1 MARISTYGN
10 ATPVVAADK
19 WIGTDSKENN
29 ATKNFTA
36 QAVTDFI
43 NKIVPCK
50 VEQREGQY
58 YIYSALTQKFIA
70 QGTTPKEVHNN
81 LPNDEKFYLSFD
93 GHREILEELED
104 IDLRNKSIL
113 Q

>member
-1 MARISTYGN
+1 MEYFLLILL
-10 ATPVVAADK
+10 VVVVSVIWQRVQHIRDMRLKAAL
-19 WIGTDSKENN
+19 
-29 ATKNFTA
+29 
-36 QAVTDFI
+36 TDFV

-70 QGTTPKEVHNN
+70 QGRTPKEVHNN
-81 LPNDEKFYLSFD
+81 LPNDDKFYLSFD
-93 GHREILEELED
+93 GQREIYEELED
-104 IDLRNKSIL
+104 IDLRNKSMI

>member
-1 MARISTYGN
+1 VEYFLLILL
-10 ATPVVAADK
+10 VVVVSVIWQRVQHIRDMRLKAAL
-19 WIGTDSKENN
+19 T
-29 ATKNFTA
+29 NF
-36 QAVTDFI
+36 V

-70 QGTTPKEVHNN
+70 QGRTPKEVHNN

-104 IDLRNKSIL
+104 IDLRNKSMI

>member
-1 MARISTYGN
+1 MEYLLLTLLTVIVF
-10 ATPVVAADK
+10 VVWQRVQHIRDMRLKAAL
-19 WIGTDSKENN
+19 N
-29 ATKNFTA
+29 
-36 QAVTDFI
+36 DFI

-104 IDLRNKSIL
+104 IDLRNKSML

>member
-1 MARISTYGN
+1 MEYFLLILL
-10 ATPVVAADK
+10 VVVVSVIWQRVQHIRDMRLKAAL
-19 WIGTDSKENN
+19 
-29 ATKNFTA
+29 
-36 QAVTDFI
+36 TDFV

-50 VEQREGQY
+50 VEQREDQY

-70 QGTTPKEVHNN
+70 QGRTPKEVHNN

-104 IDLRNKSIL
+104 IDLRNRSMI

>member
-1 MARISTYGN
+1 MEYFLLILL
-10 ATPVVAADK
+10 VVVVSVIWQRVQHIRDMRLKAAL
-19 WIGTDSKENN
+19 
-29 ATKNFTA
+29 
-36 QAVTDFI
+36 TDFV

-70 QGTTPKEVHNN
+70 QGRTPKEVHNN

-104 IDLRNKSIL
+104 IDLRNKSMI